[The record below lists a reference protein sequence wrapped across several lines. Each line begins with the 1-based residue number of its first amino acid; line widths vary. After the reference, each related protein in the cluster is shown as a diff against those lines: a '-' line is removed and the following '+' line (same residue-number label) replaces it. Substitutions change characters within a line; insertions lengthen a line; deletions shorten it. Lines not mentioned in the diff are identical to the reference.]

1 MHLFEALTRA
11 KPKVVVG
18 MPPAMGPGVDVYFSA
33 DIETDGPIPGPY
45 SMLSFALVYAGAFDG
60 DTFYQP
66 ETYDQT
72 FYVELQPISD
82 EYEEEAVRIN
92 GLDRAVL
99 AQNGQ
104 APREAMAAADSW
116 VREVAGAGEPIF
128 VAYPLSF
135 DWSWLYWYFVKFSP
149 RPSPF
154 GYSKCFDIKTA
165 VALKLGRT
173 IANAGRQK
181 LPTAL
186 QSANVHTHHA
196 LDDAIEQAQIFSKLF
211 AMEIPLA

>member
-1 MHLFEALTRA
+1 MHLIEALTRTR
-11 KPKVVVG
+11 PKVAVG
-18 MPPAMGPGVDVYFSA
+18 MPPTLGPGVDVYFSA

-45 SMLSFALVYAGAFDG
+45 SMLSFALAYAGAFDG

-66 ETYDQT
+66 ATYDQT
-72 FYVELQPISD
+72 FYVELKPISQ
-82 EYEEEAVRIN
+82 EYEEEAVRVN
-92 GLDRAVL
+92 GLDRAAL
-99 AQNGQ
+99 ARDGQ
-104 APREAMAAADSW
+104 PPQEAMTAADNW
-116 VREVAGAGEPIF
+116 VRKVAGGGEPIF

-135 DWSWLYWYFVKFSP
+135 DWSWLYWYFVRFSR

-181 LPTAL
+181 LPKSL
-186 QSANVHTHHA
+186 QSSTSHTHHA
-196 LDDAIEQAQIFSKLF
+196 LDDAIEQAEIFAKLF
-211 AMEIPLA
+211 TTEIPLV